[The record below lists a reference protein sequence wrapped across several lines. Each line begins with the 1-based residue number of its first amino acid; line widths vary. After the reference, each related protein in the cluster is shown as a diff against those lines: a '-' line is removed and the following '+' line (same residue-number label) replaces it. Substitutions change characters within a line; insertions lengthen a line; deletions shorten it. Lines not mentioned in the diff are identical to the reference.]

1 MDMIQ
6 NPQSQSDGRFLRE
19 NFSSV
24 TVLLRHTGRPIPV
37 GGRLCWRYDPR
48 AERAG
53 ADQVND
59 ISNDKKP
66 RLRLAWMLSGGVAER
81 DWLEYLLG
89 DFAIEHVVPEKYPIP
104 LTDGTIYVVS
114 TNVMRLSDLPDRL
127 QGLHP
132 RTGSA
137 TGVGLI
143 HLSDEWYGQDYGYYS
158 SFDFVLRNHFSK
170 SLRRPGVL
178 QFPLGLPR
186 VTPVPQPTVPQTSR
200 RYVWSFCGNR
210 VASRFE
216 MLSVFDGLG
225 PAYVL
230 PQGQRIPRDEF
241 QDVLQQSK
249 FVPCPMGNVML
260 ETWRAYE
267 ALEAGCIPL
276 LERRATMDYYRNLL
290 GDHPIPT
297 FSSWRE
303 ARRFVCR
310 QLETPAELQQ
320 RQRELLQWWSGA
332 KEAWRKRV
340 TEFVRYGLSGGH
352 RNDLANFSFL
362 PRPARRLWQYSE
374 LARHHTSRALLRRA
388 GLMLSRSVA
397 GRAKGLRGN

>member
-1 MDMIQ
+1 M
-6 NPQSQSDGRFLRE
+6 NVTSNEKKPSLRLVWMC
-19 NFSSV
+19 SG
-24 TVLLRHTGRPIPV
+24 L
-37 GGRLCWRYDPR
+37 
-48 AERAG
+48 AER
-53 ADQVND
+53 
-59 ISNDKKP
+59 
-66 RLRLAWMLSGGVAER
+66 E
-81 DWLEYLLG
+81 WLEYLLS
-89 DFAIEHVVPEKYPIP
+89 DFQIEQVSPERYPIP
-104 LTDGTIYVVS
+104 LTDRTIYVVS
-114 TNVMRLSDLPDRL
+114 TNNIPLSQLPYYLPDL
-127 QGLHP
+127 QAP
-132 RTGSA
+132 TRPA

-170 SLRRPGVL
+170 SLQRPGIQ

-186 VTPVPQPTVPQTSR
+186 VMPVSQPIVPQTSR
-200 RYVWSFCGNR
+200 RYTWSFCGNR

-216 MLSVFDGLG
+216 MLSVFSRVA

-230 PQGQRIPRDEF
+230 PQGQRIPRPEF
-241 QDVLQQSK
+241 QEVLSQSK

-303 ARRFVCR
+303 ARRFVLR
-310 QLETPAELQQ
+310 QLQTPAELDR
-320 RQRELLQWWSGA
+320 RQAELLQWWRGA
-332 KEAWRKRV
+332 KEIWRNRV
-340 TEFVRYGLSGGH
+340 AQFTLGGLSGHH
-352 RNDLANFSFL
+352 RTKLANFAFL
-362 PRPARRLWQYSE
+362 SSPTRRLWQYAE

-388 GLMLSRSVA
+388 GHML
-397 GRAKGLRGN
+397 GRPFMARTRNAQGN